1 MHKADFHLHSSNS
14 PDAVSSLEEIVQAA
28 IFLGLDEI
36 AVTDHFDV
44 CRRPR
49 PGWQFDARKYF
60 KEFKSAKKKFGGKI
74 LLRSG
79 VEIGQPH
86 VNPVEAEKLLAG
98 NSFDFVL
105 GSVHN
110 LSDDGTSIFSA
121 ICFPTAG
128 KSTGIPRGNGKNHRW
143 ENSTFWPNHVPR
155 TLYFCGNRGKG
166 RLFSHVK
173 RFFRLPEA
181 SDRKRKRP
189 GDQHVGLGAPSGAFP
204 RKLSFKAL
212 SGFRGGNRHHRFRRP
227 QRKRRGQRIFRGGG
241 AASGNGLSGLRRLPK
256 PKAGILRPV
265 TQNGGLYE
273 GKSLGRSSGSL

>member
-110 LSDDGTSIFSA
+110 LSDDRDIHLLGDLFSDSREIYRQYLEETEKTIRWGKFDVLAHITYPERYIFA
-121 ICFPTAG
+121 A
-128 KSTGIPRGNGKNHRW
+128 TGERVDYSPMSKDFSDCLKLLI
-143 ENSTFWPNHVPR
+143 ES
-155 TLYFCGNRGKG
+155 GKG
-166 RLFSHVK
+166 L
-173 RFFRLPEA
+173 EI
-181 SDRKRKRP
+181 
-189 GDQHVGLGAPSGAFP
+189 
-204 RKLSFKAL
+204 
-212 SGFRGGNRHHRFRRP
+212 NT
-227 QRKRRGQRIFRGGG
+227 
-241 AASGNGLSGLRRLPK
+241 SGLRRPVRRLSPEGFLLK
-256 PKAGILRPV
+256 LYRDSGGEIVTIGSDAHSENDVGKGFFEAAALLRETGFRAYAAFQNRRPV
-265 TQNGGLYE
+265 FYDL
-273 GKSLGRSSGSL
+273 